1 MWAYFF
7 WTKDDLPPHLPEL
20 GNFIHDWH
28 SGKCVPL
35 LVCGWPGRSC
45 WTRAKQ
51 LLPRGNKTAKQNL
64 NQPPSQTDLLSS
76 LSCICVCS
84 MNIVHPQFKFV
95 PTFTSHL
102 IKKIYCTLTC
112 GDISQCVVIHS
123 RLLQFCSTENSTK

>member
-1 MWAYFF
+1 MFIRGALRQHFLFLGSTFSWEGLNVAESFF
-7 WTKDDLPPHLPEL
+7 WPKDDLVQHLPEL
-20 GNFIHDWH
+20 RSFIHNWH

-84 MNIVHPQFKFV
+84 MNIVHPQFKFLSCSNFYL
-95 PTFTSHL
+95 TF
-102 IKKIYCTLTC
+102 
-112 GDISQCVVIHS
+112 D
-123 RLLQFCSTENSTK
+123 